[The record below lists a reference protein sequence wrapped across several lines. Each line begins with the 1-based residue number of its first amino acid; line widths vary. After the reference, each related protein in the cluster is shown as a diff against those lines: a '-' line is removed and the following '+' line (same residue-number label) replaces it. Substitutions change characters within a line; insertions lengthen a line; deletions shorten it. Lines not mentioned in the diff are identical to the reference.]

1 MLWNVLEFLLIKPV
15 PLGGY
20 YNTDKPYPRGEIL
33 IGGQNVTVG
42 YYKNDIQTR
51 KDFSVDENGQ
61 RWLHTGDI
69 GEFQQD
75 GCLKIIG
82 ELINSGECIY
92 TFFRAPKYRN

>member
-1 MLWNVLEFLLIKPV
+1 MAQILALENVFILINLIKLPV
-15 PLGGY
+15 LLGGY

-42 YYKNDIQTR
+42 YYKNEARTR
-51 KDFSVDENGQ
+51 KDFTVDENGQ

-69 GEFQQD
+69 GEFHHD

-82 ELINSGECIY
+82 EWIHSGKHVY
-92 TFFRAPKYRN
+92 V